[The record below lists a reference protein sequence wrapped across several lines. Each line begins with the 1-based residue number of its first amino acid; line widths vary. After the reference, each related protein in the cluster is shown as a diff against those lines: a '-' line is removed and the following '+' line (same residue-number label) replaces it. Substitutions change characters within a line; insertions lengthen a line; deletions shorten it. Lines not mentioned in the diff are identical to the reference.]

1 MPILRHAAARFKGPG
16 FAFAVVRFTATFVR
30 QFRESDIGGAADEP
44 PVRPSPCG
52 VLPLRGRAGYKPPA
66 SLA

>member
-1 MPILRHAAARFKGPG
+1 LRQSRACFKSPNE
-16 FAFAVVRFTATFVR
+16 A
-30 QFRESDIGGAADEP
+30 DAADER